1 MQGFDA
7 HYMAIPPD
15 RQFHS
20 IGNACQLLQVTP
32 QMLRALLDECNLE
45 FGMAIDGCP
54 MLTGAQ
60 LKILSDRYNAHVDNI
75 NEHIDAARDAAS
87 RN

>member
-1 MQGFDA
+1 MQMFNAG
-7 HYMAIPPD
+7 YMAIPAD

-20 IGNACQLLQVTP
+20 VGSSCQLLSITP
-32 QMLRALLDECNLE
+32 TMLAALMDECE
-45 FGMAIDGCP
+45 ISFGIAIDGVP

-60 LKILSDRYNAHVDNI
+60 LKILSDTYNAHVDNI